1 LTGREPVDNR
11 IRIDEFVVDFVSGEM
26 RRGSECVRLKPQVG
40 RVLSLLAAH
49 PGQVVLREEIQREVW
64 GGDTFVDF
72 ERGLN
77 SCIKQIRAAFGDE
90 PDLPRYI
97 ETIPRRGYRLIARVE
112 PVTQGTVETIPQSG
126 PSTNQSLASQM
137 VSQFSIHKPAVW
149 ALLAIAAITGITLG
163 VNHEHRSATERIRI
177 VVLPFENLNRVPTQD
192 FFGDGLAE
200 EMITELGKVAPQR
213 LGVIARTSSARYKQ
227 SRKSVAEIGKELN
240 VDYVLEGGVRR
251 DGQQVHVT
259 AQLIKTSDQT
269 QVWAESF
276 DRTAKETLQIESELT
291 EGVATALALGTRMS
305 TTGVTLVPAT
315 RNSEAHEEYLRGRYE
330 LNRMTPEG
338 IREARGHLQKAVQFD
353 PNFALAYAALSD
365 SYSLDPW
372 WGNLMPREAAAPAKA
387 MAEQALRLND
397 DLAEGHSAMGVV
409 RFYYDWDF
417 AGAEREF
424 ERALQLQPGLA
435 IAHYWYAGVLSAQG
449 RHQEAIAAIQR
460 AQELDPLSPVINAD
474 AGWYYFYG
482 RRYDEAI
489 RECRRALEADPQF
502 GFAVNC
508 ILASHRQQHDYQAAL
523 ADAKRLFEIR
533 SARTGE
539 PVPSLAASDP
549 QSGLRNAAE
558 IWLRR
563 LNQLSKQTYI
573 SLYQIAALRMWLD
586 DKDQALAD
594 LNRAREQRDL
604 LVVFVNVDPRMDS
617 LRSDPRFQVFRTN
630 LPFR

>member
-1 LTGREPVDNR
+1 
-11 IRIDEFVVDFVSGEM
+11 
-26 RRGSECVRLKPQVG
+26 
-40 RVLSLLAAH
+40 
-49 PGQVVLREEIQREVW
+49 
-64 GGDTFVDF
+64 
-72 ERGLN
+72 
-77 SCIKQIRAAFGDE
+77 
-90 PDLPRYI
+90 
-97 ETIPRRGYRLIARVE
+97 
-112 PVTQGTVETIPQSG
+112 
-126 PSTNQSLASQM
+126 
-137 VSQFSIHKPAVW
+137 
-149 ALLAIAAITGITLG
+149 
-163 VNHEHRSATERIRI
+163 
-177 VVLPFENLNRVPTQD
+177 
-192 FFGDGLAE
+192 
-200 EMITELGKVAPQR
+200 
-213 LGVIARTSSARYKQ
+213 
-227 SRKSVAEIGKELN
+227 
-240 VDYVLEGGVRR
+240 
-251 DGQQVHVT
+251 
-259 AQLIKTSDQT
+259 
-269 QVWAESF
+269 
-276 DRTAKETLQIESELT
+276 
-291 EGVATALALGTRMS
+291 
-305 TTGVTLVPAT
+305 
-315 RNSEAHEEYLRGRYE
+315 
-330 LNRMTPEG
+330 
-338 IREARGHLQKAVQFD
+338 
-353 PNFALAYAALSD
+353 
-365 SYSLDPW
+365 
-372 WGNLMPREAAAPAKA
+372 
-387 MAEQALRLND
+387 
-397 DLAEGHSAMGVV
+397 VV